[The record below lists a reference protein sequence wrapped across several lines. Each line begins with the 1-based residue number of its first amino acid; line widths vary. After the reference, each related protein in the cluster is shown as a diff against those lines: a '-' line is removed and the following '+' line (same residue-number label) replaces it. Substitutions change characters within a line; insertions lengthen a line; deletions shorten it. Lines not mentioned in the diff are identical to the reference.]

1 MKDKI
6 ATERPQDIDDEDD
19 STIAR
24 VAVTVDGTWQKR
36 GHSSKIGVVFVISVD
51 TGEILDYE
59 IKSLFCYECKAHAQD
74 QENDEHKEWLKKHEL
89 NCSVNHKGSSEEM
102 EAVAAVDI
110 FSRSIDSRQLKYTT
124 FVGDG
129 DSSCFGG
136 VKEAM
141 FAKYGDTYEVTKEEC
156 VSHVQKRLGT
166 ALRKYK
172 NDMKDKKLSDGKGV
186 GGKGRLTDK
195 VIDKMQNYYGKAIR
209 ENKGDLKGMQTSI
222 SAILNHMV
230 KSEKVSLKQQH
241 KHCPK
246 TKNTWCKFWKDKQ
259 DKTQLYS
266 EDNRLPE
273 VFMKELQPTFT
284 RLSNDGLLNRCLQG
298 MTQNQNE
305 AANGMLWSR
314 CPKTRFCGARR
325 VRIAVCETVA
335 VFNTGSGSKA
345 VIMNLCGI
353 SRPGI
358 QTMRA
363 LRA

>member
-1 MKDKI
+1 MK
-6 ATERPQDIDDEDD
+6 
-19 STIAR
+19 
-24 VAVTVDGTWQKR
+24 G
-36 GHSSKIGVVFVISVD
+36 
-51 TGEILDYE
+51 
-59 IKSLFCYECKAHAQD
+59 
-74 QENDEHKEWLKKHEL
+74 
-89 NCSVNHKGSSEEM
+89 
-102 EAVAAVDI
+102 
-110 FSRSIDSRQLKYTT
+110 
-124 FVGDG
+124 
-129 DSSCFGG
+129 
-136 VKEAM
+136 
-141 FAKYGDTYEVTKEEC
+141 
-156 VSHVQKRLGT
+156 
-166 ALRKYK
+166 
-172 NDMKDKKLSDGKGV
+172 KKLSDGKGV

-314 CPKTRFCGARR
+314 CPKTRFCGARH

-345 VIMNLCGI
+345 VIMNL
-353 SRPGI
+353 
-358 QTMRA
+358 Q
-363 LRA
+363 